1 MRLALR
7 AFDPDLLFAVYLAF
21 LRKREDLLQLDAR
34 RRIYQ
39 HVLDFPGLH
48 LREIARGLRL
58 DPNHVKYHL
67 EYLEK
72 HDLVSIR
79 REDGYVRYFPRV
91 EGTVGPRDVLNPD
104 EKRVLA
110 MLRQPVP
117 LHAILILLDRGALSH
132 GELAATL
139 GLAPS
144 TLSYHVRK
152 MEASGLVA
160 GEFLGRERVLS
171 VARPDEVTSLLVR
184 YRPPDEL
191 VRGFLEA
198 WEQLEL

>member
-1 MRLALR
+1 MRSALR
-7 AFDPDLLFAVYLAF
+7 TLDPDLLFAVYLAF
-21 LRKREDLLQLDAR
+21 LRKRDDLLQLDAR

-39 HVLDFPGLH
+39 HVLKYPGLH
-48 LREIARGLRL
+48 LREIARNLGL
-58 DPNHVKYHL
+58 DPNHAKYHL

-72 HDLVSIR
+72 HQLISTR
-79 REDGYVRYFPRV
+79 REEGYVRHFPRV
-91 EGTVGPRDVLNPD
+91 EGTLGPREVLNPD

-110 MLRQPVP
+110 LLRQPVP
-117 LHAILILLDRGALSH
+117 LHALLILLDRGALSH
-132 GELAATL
+132 GELAAL
-139 GLAPS
+139 VGIAPS

-152 MEASGLVA
+152 METAGLVA
-160 GEFLGRERVLS
+160 AEYLGRERVLS
-171 VARPDEVTSLLVR
+171 VARPEELTSLLVR